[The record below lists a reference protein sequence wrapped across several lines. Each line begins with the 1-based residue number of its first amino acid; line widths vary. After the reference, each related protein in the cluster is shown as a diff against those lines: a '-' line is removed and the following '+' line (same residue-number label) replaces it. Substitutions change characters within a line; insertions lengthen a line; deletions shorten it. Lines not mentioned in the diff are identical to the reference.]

1 MKKFA
6 LPILIAVLLS
16 LLACSIGYEGINWG
30 VDEDVE
36 KIYSLTETAS
46 APGYE
51 PITSGGIPVNRVDEP
66 EEPPEPA
73 PEPAPVTAPPA
84 PSSEVNLTGDQAE
97 YSVTG
102 TNNGCTCSVSG
113 SNMTLAL
120 DIQDDK
126 LFFNLPD
133 GTSNEY
139 TKVGPDT
146 YKRSYMGYYINVDT
160 SSGEETRVDEER
172 HDVITLTEDGFI
184 SEHYQGTEGS
194 PCCFH
199 TYTNVEKAP

>member
-1 MKKFA
+1 MKK
-6 LPILIAVLLS
+6 LSVVLLITM
-16 LLACSIGYEGINWG
+16 LLFTIACAFGYEGINWG

-73 PEPAPVTAPPA
+73 PVTAPPA
-84 PSSEVNLTGDQAE
+84 PSSEVNLPGDQVE
-97 YSVTG
+97 YAVSG
-102 TNNGCTCSVSG
+102 TNNGCTCSVG
-113 SNMTLAL
+113 GNMMIDL

-172 HDVITLTEDGFI
+172 HDVIILTEDGFI

>member
-16 LLACSIGYEGINWG
+16 LLACSFGYGGVNWG
-30 VDEDVE
+30 IDEDVE
-36 KIYSLTETAS
+36 KIYSMTETAS

-73 PEPAPVTAPPA
+73 SVTAPSA
-84 PSSEVNLTGDQAE
+84 PSSEVNLTGDPVE
-97 YSVTG
+97 YAVSG
-102 TNNGCTCSVSG
+102 TNNGCTCSVG
-113 SNMTLAL
+113 GNMMIDL

-126 LFFNLPD
+126 LFFNLTD
-133 GTSNEY
+133 GTSFEFA
-139 TKVGPDT
+139 KVGPNT
-146 YKRSYMGYYINVDT
+146 YKRSYMGYYINVNSET
-160 SSGEETRVDEER
+160 GEETRVDEEQ
-172 HDVITLTEDGFI
+172 HTVIILTEDGFI
-184 SEHYQGTEGS
+184 SEYYQGTEGS

-199 TYTNVEKAP
+199 TYTRAGNTP